1 MSEMLVQVGLYV
13 HGLTQTAMLCGRE
26 GHFELNATLPL
37 LAHCLHES
45 IHCLTNAVSTFTG
58 RCVAGLEADAGRAR
72 EFVDRSLVLVTALN
86 PHLGYDV
93 AAAIA
98 KEALAT
104 GRTLRAIVLE
114 RNLMDPGALDRVLD
128 PTAMTQPRAPGSGAT
143 DH

>member
-1 MSEMLVQVGLYV
+1 M
-13 HGLTQTAMLCGRE
+13 
-26 GHFELNATLPL
+26 
-37 LAHCLHES
+37 
-45 IHCLTNAVSTFTG
+45 
-58 RCVAGLEADAGRAR
+58 
-72 EFVDRSLVLVTALN
+72 LVTALN